1 MGESDSI
8 VRVEGLTKRYGAI
21 TAVQDLSF
29 EIRRGEIFGLLGPN
43 GAGKTTTISMIAG
56 LLSPT
61 SGEARVAGFDV
72 RSAGAGRRRALG
84 MVPQELAIYPRLSGR
99 ENVEFFGRLYGL
111 RGAALRA
118 RADQMLA
125 LVGLSDRA
133 WDRAEHY
140 SGGMKRR
147 LNLAAG
153 LMHGPQLLLLDE
165 PTVGVDPQSRNHI
178 FEGVR
183 ELNRAGLTILYTSHY
198 MEEVESL
205 CDRVGI
211 MDGGR
216 LIACDTVP
224 NLIAGMGGAVI
235 EIGIGDAQAAGE
247 LTAAICASG
256 HVQAV
261 ETVPAPGLE
270 GVTIP
275 PIEPEHVASQ
285 FLHVRAAH
293 PSLALPGIVAA
304 VNASGAPLVSLT
316 IKQPDLEDV
325 FLSLTG
331 KTLRD

>member
-1 MGESDSI
+1 
-8 VRVEGLTKRYGAI
+8 
-21 TAVQDLSF
+21 
-29 EIRRGEIFGLLGPN
+29 
-43 GAGKTTTISMIAG
+43 
-56 LLSPT
+56 
-61 SGEARVAGFDV
+61 
-72 RSAGAGRRRALG
+72 

-111 RGAALRA
+111 RGAALKA
-118 RADQMLA
+118 RADQMLE

-153 LMHGPQLLLLDE
+153 LMHGPELLLLDE

-198 MEEVESL
+198 MQEVESL

-216 LIACDTVP
+216 LVACDTVA
-224 NLIAGMGGAVI
+224 NLVACMGGAAI
-235 EIGIGDAQAAGE
+235 EIGVGDASVAE
-247 LTAAICASG
+247 DLSTAIRTCGQIESIE
-256 HVQAV
+256 AV
-261 ETVPAPGLE
+261 PLQNAPGEPL
-270 GVTIP
+270 P
-275 PIEPEHVASQ
+275 PGEAGSAAALM
-285 FLHVRAAH
+285 LHIRAAH
-293 PSLALPGIVAA
+293 PNLALPGIVAA

-316 IKQPDLEDV
+316 IKQPNLEDV